1 MTNTAVSRAV
11 GEAMILAAHGEAAA
25 TVTLPIEERALG
37 PGAAAGMVAIAKC
50 LAGEGASGAGLTV
63 VEGGAKAWHGS
74 SGNGKGR
81 LLGRP
86 LEAWIGRGF

>member
-37 PGAAAGMVAIAKC
+37 PGAAAGMVATAKC

-63 VEGGAKAWHGS
+63 VEGGAKAWHWFLR
-74 SGNGKGR
+74 KWKR
-81 LLGRP
+81 PPFGRP
-86 LEAWIGRGF
+86 FQAWIGRGL